1 MFFRYW
7 KPRGLLSTTLPVKD
21 GVNIYGEGLA
31 SVRDAF
37 SAHMLEKC
45 ALLRQDLMRVTDNK
59 SAPFPQGKTQ
69 PA

>member
-31 SVRDAF
+31 GGKDAI

-45 ALLRQDLMRVTDNK
+45 ALLRKDLMRATNNR
-59 SAPFPQGKTQ
+59 SAPFPLLEG
-69 PA
+69 P